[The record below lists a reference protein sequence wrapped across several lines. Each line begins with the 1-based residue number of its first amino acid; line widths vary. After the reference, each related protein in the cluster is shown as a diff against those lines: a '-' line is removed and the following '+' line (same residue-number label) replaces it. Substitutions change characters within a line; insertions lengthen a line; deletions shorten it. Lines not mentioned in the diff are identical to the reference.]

1 MNQSPS
7 SASTDGAAATEP
19 PWPNI
24 RYAWFVVF
32 ILYIASIFSFLDRQ
46 IISLMVEDIKIDLGL
61 TDFQIGLVQGLPFGL
76 FYALM
81 SIPIALAADRYSRRN
96 IIVIGVTFW
105 SLATAACGLASS
117 FWHLFLARV
126 GVGSGE
132 ATLSPSAYSMIS
144 DYFPKSKL
152 ALAMAVFTMGN
163 LTGVGLAMILGGEV
177 IAYAKSLGSLEFPL
191 VGELR
196 PWQFSFIVIGLPG
209 VLLALC
215 VFAIREPIRRG
226 RAPAGA
232 GDKGHAEGTSLRAFF
247 AFAASHK
254 LTFAS
259 LFGSFTLLVLVAYGN
274 FGWVPTFLIRTYGL
288 TEVQAGAS
296 YGTVVLLFGTSGA
309 FFGGWLSSWLAKRGH
324 GDAPYRA
331 TMLCSIPTAP
341 LALMAF
347 VFSPNEDWSIALLAP
362 LQFVGA
368 VPAGLAATAMMTIT
382 PNQMRAKIGSAYL
395 FFSNAIGLSLG
406 ATTVGFL
413 TTYVFEDPLQIGSSL
428 AIVNC
433 IGAPLAVV
441 LIWLGMK
448 PFRAS
453 LREVEAATTG

>member
-1 MNQSPS
+1 MS
-7 SASTDGAAATEP
+7 SQPAATESAPGSGASEP

-46 IISLMVEDIKIDLGL
+46 IISLMVEDIKVDLGL
-61 TDFQIGLVQGLPFGL
+61 TDFQIGMVQGLPFGL

-81 SIPIALAADRYSRRN
+81 SIPIALAADRYNRRN

-105 SLATAACGLASS
+105 SLATAACGLAAN

-177 IAYAKSLGSLEFPL
+177 IAYAKSLGSLEFWL
-191 VGELR
+191 LGELR

-209 VLLALC
+209 VLLAMC
-215 VFAIREPIRRG
+215 VFLIREPVRRG
-226 RAPAGA
+226 RLNADGA
-232 GDKGHAEGTSLRAFF
+232 SETDGTSLKEFF
-247 AFAASHK
+247 AFAGQHK

-274 FGWVPTFLIRTYGL
+274 FGWVPTFLIRTYGM
-288 TEVQAGAS
+288 TEVQAGAA
-296 YGTVVLLFGTSGA
+296 YGTVVLFFGTSGA

-341 LALMAF
+341 LALAAF
-347 VFSPNEDWSIALLAP
+347 VLSPNENWSVALLAP

-413 TTYVFEDPLQIGSSL
+413 TTYVFHDPARVDYSL

-433 IGAPLAVV
+433 IGAPLAVIV
-441 LIWLGMK
+441 IWFGMK

-453 LREVEAATTG
+453 LERVESQATA